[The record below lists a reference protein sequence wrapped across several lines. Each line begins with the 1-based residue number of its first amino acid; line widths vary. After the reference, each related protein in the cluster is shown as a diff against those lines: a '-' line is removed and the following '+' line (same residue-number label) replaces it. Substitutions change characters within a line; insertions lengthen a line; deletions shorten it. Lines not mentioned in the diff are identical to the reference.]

1 MKPERI
7 QFANTTMSIVRVP
20 ACARMT
26 IETWEHEQA
35 FAIVPCLQQLA
46 KRFGIRGLATPVD
59 DDGRLTVSIH
69 VDSAD
74 SLNDT
79 EKEFFVRAKA
89 IGDELT
95 APIEAS

>member
-20 ACARMT
+20 ARARMT

-35 FAIVPCLQQLA
+35 CAIGTCLQPLA
-46 KRFGIRGLATPVD
+46 KRLGIRGLATPVD
-59 DDGRLTVSIH
+59 DDGRLTVSIL

-74 SLNDT
+74 SLNET

-89 IGDELT
+89 VGDALT
-95 APIEAS
+95 TPIEAS